1 MNEGR
6 VTHQAMLYRLYQSQ
20 ADLLYPA
27 RQLAKIGA
35 GVARAMDMGELTPS
49 PLRQFGAACS
59 LLADSGL
66 THARPD
72 YGFRTVTMG
81 NSTVGVTEEAAF
93 ETPFGT
99 LLRFRKDSP
108 IVQPRVL
115 VVAPMS
121 GHFATLLRGTVA
133 VLLPDHDVYIT
144 DWKNAR
150 DIPLSEGVFGFDD
163 YVDHLIRFLEAM
175 GEGSHMIAVCQPAVA
190 ALAATAVMAETR
202 NRAKPRSLT
211 LMAGPID
218 TRVNP
223 TKVNQLAKSRDIEW
237 FKKNLIAKVPW
248 RYKGAFRQVYPGF
261 LQLTAFMSMNLD
273 RHLNAHIAQFRALA
287 CGDVVAAGAHK
298 KFYDEYNA
306 VMDLPAEFY
315 LETVEKV
322 FQTHDLP
329 LGKLTWHGQKVNPA
343 AIRRTALLTV
353 EGERDD
359 ICAIGQTVAAQDL
372 CSGIP
377 NSLRKHHLQ
386 SGVGHYGVFSGSRWA
401 REVYP
406 RVRAMIE
413 ITNS

>member
-1 MNEGR
+1 
-6 VTHQAMLYRLYQSQ
+6 
-20 ADLLYPA
+20 
-27 RQLAKIGA
+27 
-35 GVARAMDMGELTPS
+35 
-49 PLRQFGAACS
+49 
-59 LLADSGL
+59 
-66 THARPD
+66 
-72 YGFRTVTMG
+72 
-81 NSTVGVTEEAAF
+81 
-93 ETPFGT
+93 
-99 LLRFRKDSP
+99 
-108 IVQPRVL
+108 
-115 VVAPMS
+115 
-121 GHFATLLRGTVA
+121 
-133 VLLPDHDVYIT
+133 
-144 DWKNAR
+144 
-150 DIPLSEGVFGFDD
+150 
-163 YVDHLIRFLEAM
+163 
-175 GEGSHMIAVCQPAVA
+175 
-190 ALAATAVMAETR
+190 
-202 NRAKPRSLT
+202 
-211 LMAGPID
+211 
-218 TRVNP
+218 VNP